1 MTSDKSA
8 VAIRYLTSENAFF
21 HASPG
26 GLLAMTLRDGS
37 TEHDYDRV
45 IVLRSFPITSPD
57 EFLSVREPKEG
68 KKEIGMIRHL
78 SDLDEASEALVAE
91 ELARRYFV
99 PKILKIHSLRRRGAV
114 YVDAETDV
122 GRRLF
127 LLRDDVSSIRLAE
140 DGRVFFTDMEGNSY
154 VIEDPT
160 RLDRASYRRISIF
173 L

>member
-1 MTSDKSA
+1 MDKST
-8 VAIRYLTSENAFF
+8 VEIRYLSRENVRF

-26 GLLAMTLRDGS
+26 GLLAMTLTDERG
-37 TEHDYDRV
+37 EREYDRV

-68 KKEIGMIRHL
+68 RQEIGMIRRL
-78 SDLDEASEALVAE
+78 SDLDEASEALVLD
-91 ELARRYFV
+91 ELSRRYFV

-127 LLRDDVSSIRLAE
+127 LLRDDISGIRLAE
-140 DGRVFFTDMEGNSY
+140 DGRVFLTDLEGNCY
-154 VIEDPT
+154 VIEDPS

>member
-1 MTSDKSA
+1 MTTDKSH
-8 VAIRYLTSENAFF
+8 VAIRYLTRENVRFRS
-21 HASPG
+21 SPG
-26 GLLAMTLRDGS
+26 GLLAMTLLD
-37 TEHDYDRV
+37 EHGEHSYDRV
-45 IVLRSFPITSPD
+45 IVLRAFPITSPD

-68 KKEIGMIRHL
+68 RQEIGMIRRL

-127 LLRDDVSSIRLAE
+127 LLRDDVSAIRLSE
-140 DGRVFFTDMEGNSY
+140 DGRVFLTDMEGNCY
-154 VIEDPT
+154 VIEDPS